1 MHVKNS
7 KLGWKGL
14 FKPARLIPFLT
25 IIGAGTAIVLSLID
39 FIKLSTSE
47 NIVIALLALLAID
60 AFIERLS
67 VLEKIEDKLS
77 NLSNVQILKK
87 RVDLLKPTEQ
97 AKHASEI
104 CILAVSAVSIISPYI
119 GFYKNKMKGGC
130 NLRVILLNPDSLS
143 LETWNLLVTH
153 TYTKNHTESTLG
165 ALAELMSDKE
175 ASGKCE
181 VRLLNVFLPYSMFCV
196 DMSKDSGI
204 IQVEYHPYKL
214 PVDDRPHIHL
224 TEFNSPYWYNYY
236 RHQFQ
241 QAWSDATP
249 WNP

>member
-1 MHVKNS
+1 MYSKDS
-7 KLGWKGL
+7 KLHWKVL
-14 FKPARLIPFLT
+14 FKPSRLIPFLT
-25 IIGAGTAIVLSLID
+25 IIGAGTAIVLSIISVISLT
-39 FIKLSTSE
+39 TSE

-67 VLEKIEDKLS
+67 VLEKIENKLS
-77 NLSNVQILKK
+77 NLSKVQILNK

-104 CILAVSAVSIISPYI
+104 CILAVSAVSIITPYI

-130 NLRVILLNPDSLS
+130 NLKVILLNPDSRS

-153 TYTKNHTESTLG
+153 SYTKNHTVSTLG
-165 ALAELMSDKE
+165 ALAELISDKE

-181 VRLLNVFLPYSMFCV
+181 VRLMNVFLPYSMFCV
-196 DMSKDSGI
+196 DISKDSGI
-204 IQVEYHPYKL
+204 IQIEYYPYKL

-224 TEFNSPYWYNYY
+224 TELNSPYWYNYY
-236 RHQFQ
+236 KQQFQ